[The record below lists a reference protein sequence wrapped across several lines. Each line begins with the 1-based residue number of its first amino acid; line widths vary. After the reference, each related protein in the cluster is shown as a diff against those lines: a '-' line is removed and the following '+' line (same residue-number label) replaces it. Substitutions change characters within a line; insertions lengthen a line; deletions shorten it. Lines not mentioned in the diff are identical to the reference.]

1 MAKLELLKQVQ
12 GRTGTQ
18 DAGAVNIRDIPI
30 GEISVKQNVRESD
43 NVDIDDL
50 KASIKQ
56 AGLLQPITVYKDG
69 DEYICIIG
77 HRRLRAYRELYRDD
91 KDRFHSI
98 RAIITD
104 DKNITVR
111 QLIENVQRADLKPVE
126 LYHALKEL
134 KGQGLNYKQ
143 IAGVIGKSEGYV
155 KNLFSAIK
163 EIEDDPEN
171 MELLKSNAASLSDFH
186 ETRRVKDK
194 AKKKELIKSKAKGE
208 ITRGQLRERVKSQ
221 KVMPHDFSEK
231 EAKGKQRE
239 NEQRANKGKSNEAD
253 FINQFYSLDLDA
265 FQLGKIT
272 RAVVGGALSK
282 TRGKDRQAII
292 ADIQKIIKQYRGK

>member
-12 GRTGTQ
+12 ERTGTQ
-18 DAGAVNIRDIPI
+18 DAGAVNVRDIPI
-30 GEISVKQNVRESD
+30 GEIQVKANVRGSD
-43 NVDIDDL
+43 NVDIADL
-50 KASIKQ
+50 KASIIE

-77 HRRLRAYRELYRDD
+77 HRRLRAYRELYKDD

-143 IAGVIGKSEGYV
+143 IAGVIGKAEGYV

-163 EIEDDPEN
+163 DIEADPEN
-171 MELLKSNAASLSDFH
+171 MAILEKSHHVTLSDIQKVKP
-186 ETRRVKDK
+186 VKDK
-194 AKKKELIKSKAKGE
+194 TQRKKILQAKADGN
-208 ITRGQLRERVKSQ
+208 IT
-221 KVMPHDFSEK
+221 
-231 EAKGKQRE
+231 QRE
-239 NEQRANKGKSNEAD
+239 LQHKVKVAQNKGKPSRTVDLNID
-253 FINQFYSLDLDA
+253 GLSINILFTDKDTAKLVTGELKAILKRHDI
-265 FQLGKIT
+265 KIKG
-272 RAVVGGALSK
+272 R
-282 TRGKDRQAII
+282 
-292 ADIQKIIKQYRGK
+292 

>member
-12 GRTGTQ
+12 ERTGTQ

-30 GEISVKQNVRESD
+30 GEIQVKANVRESD

-69 DEYICIIG
+69 DGYICIIG

-104 DKNITVR
+104 DKNITIR
-111 QLIENVQRADLKPVE
+111 QIIENVQRADLKPIE

-143 IAGVIGKSEGYV
+143 IAGVIGKAEGYV
-155 KNLFSAIK
+155 KNLFSGIK
-163 EIEDDPEN
+163 ELEADPEN
-171 MELLKSNAASLSDFH
+171 MEMLKSDTVSLSDFK
-186 ETRRVKDK
+186 ELKPVKDK
-194 AKKKELIKSKAKGE
+194 TERKKLLKAKAEGK
-208 ITRGQLRERVKSQ
+208 INKTVLREKVKKAQ
-221 KVMPHDFSEK
+221 
-231 EAKGKQRE
+231 G
-239 NEQRANKGKSNEAD
+239 NEQRANKGDEARAKHGKENQ

-265 FQLGKIT
+265 FQLGKVT
-272 RAVVGGALSK
+272 RAVIGEALSK

>member
-12 GRTGTQ
+12 ERTGTQ

-30 GEISVKQNVRESD
+30 GEIQVKANVRESD

-69 DEYICIIG
+69 DGYICIIG
-77 HRRLRAYRELYRDD
+77 HRRLRAYRELYKDD

-104 DKNITVR
+104 DKNITIR
-111 QLIENVQRADLKPVE
+111 QIIENVQRADLKPIE

-143 IAGVIGKSEGYV
+143 IAGVIGKAEGYV
-155 KNLFSAIK
+155 KNLFSGIK
-163 EIEDDPEN
+163 ELEADPEN
-171 MELLKSNAASLSDFH
+171 MKLLKSDAASLSDFH

-194 AKKKELIKSKAKGE
+194 GEKKRLIKERAEGK
-208 ITRGQLRERVKSQ
+208 ITRGELRGKVKESK

-231 EAKGKQRE
+231 QAEGNE
-239 NEQRANKGKSNEAD
+239 NQ
-253 FINQFYSLDLDA
+253 FIDQFYSLDLDA

-272 RAVVGGALSK
+272 RAIVGEALSK
-282 TRGKDRQAII
+282 TRGKDRQTII

>member
-12 GRTGTQ
+12 ERTGTQ

-30 GEISVKQNVRESD
+30 GEIQVKANVRESD

-50 KASIKQ
+50 KESIKQ

-69 DEYICIIG
+69 DGYICIIG
-77 HRRLRAYRELYRDD
+77 HRRLRAYRELYKDD

-104 DKNITVR
+104 DKNITIR
-111 QLIENVQRADLKPVE
+111 QIIENVQRADLKPIE

-143 IAGVIGKSEGYV
+143 IAGVIGKAEGYV
-155 KNLFSAIK
+155 KNLFSGIK
-163 EIEDDPEN
+163 ELEADPEN
-171 MELLKSNAASLSDFH
+171 MELLKSDTVSLSDFK
-186 ETRRVKDK
+186 ELKPVKDK
-194 AKKKELIKSKAKGE
+194 GKRKKLLKAKAEGK
-208 ITRGQLRERVKSQ
+208 ISKTGLRDKVKQ
-221 KVMPHDFSEK
+221 
-231 EAKGKQRE
+231 AQG

-272 RAVVGGALSK
+272 RAVVGEALSK
-282 TRGKDRQAII
+282 TRGKDRQTII

>member
-12 GRTGTQ
+12 ERTGTQ

-30 GEISVKQNVRESD
+30 GEIQVKANVRETD

-69 DEYICIIG
+69 DGYICIIG

-104 DKNITVR
+104 DKNITIR
-111 QLIENVQRADLKPVE
+111 QIIENVQRADLKPIE

-143 IAGVIGKSEGYV
+143 IAGVIGKAEGYI
-155 KNLFSAIK
+155 KNLFSGIK
-163 EIEDDPEN
+163 ELEADPEN
-171 MELLKSNAASLSDFH
+171 MEILKKSHGMTLSDFG
-186 ETRRVKDK
+186 EVKPVKDK
-194 AKKKELIKSKAKGE
+194 TERKKLLKAKAEGK
-208 ITRGQLRERVKSQ
+208 ISKTGLRDKVKQ
-221 KVMPHDFSEK
+221 
-231 EAKGKQRE
+231 AQG
-239 NEQRANKGKSNEAD
+239 NEQRANKGKSNED
-253 FINQFYSLDLDA
+253 KFINQFYSLDLDT

-272 RAVVGGALSK
+272 RAVVVEALSK

>member
-12 GRTGTQ
+12 ERTGTQ

-30 GEISVKQNVRESD
+30 GEINVKQNVRESD

-69 DEYICIIG
+69 DGYICIIG
-77 HRRLRAYRELYRDD
+77 HRRLRAYRELYKND

-143 IAGVIGKSEGYV
+143 IAGVIGKAEGYV
-155 KNLFSAIK
+155 KNLFSGIK
-163 EIEDDPEN
+163 EAEADPEN
-171 MELLKSNAASLSDFH
+171 MELLKSDAVSLSDFKDV
-186 ETRRVKDK
+186 RAVKDK
-194 AKKKELIKSKAKGE
+194 TEKKKLIKQKAEKQ
-208 ITRGQLRERVKSQ
+208 ITRDQLRE
-221 KVMPHDFSEK
+221 KVT
-231 EAKGKQRE
+231 EAKGKLRG
-239 NEQRANKGKSNEAD
+239 NEQRTNKGKSNEAD

-272 RAVVGGALSK
+272 RAVVGEAVSK

-292 ADIQKIIKQYRGK
+292 ADIQKLIKQYRGK

>member
-12 GRTGTQ
+12 ERTGTQ

-30 GEISVKQNVRESD
+30 GEIQVKANVRESD

-69 DEYICIIG
+69 DGYICIIG
-77 HRRLRAYRELYRDD
+77 HRRLRAYRELYKDD

-104 DKNITVR
+104 DKNITIR
-111 QLIENVQRADLKPVE
+111 QIIENVQRADLKPIE

-143 IAGVIGKSEGYV
+143 IAGVIGKAEGYV
-155 KNLFSAIK
+155 KNLFSGIK
-163 EIEDDPEN
+163 ELEADPEN
-171 MELLKSNAASLSDFH
+171 MKLLKSDAASLSDFKDVKP
-186 ETRRVKDK
+186 VKDK
-194 AKKKELIKSKAKGE
+194 AEKKKILKAKAEGK
-208 ITRGQLRERVKSQ
+208 ITRGQLRE
-221 KVMPHDFSEK
+221 KVT

-239 NEQRANKGKSNEAD
+239 NEQRTNKGKSNEAD
-253 FINQFYSLDLDA
+253 FINQFYSL
-265 FQLGKIT
+265 
-272 RAVVGGALSK
+272 
-282 TRGKDRQAII
+282 
-292 ADIQKIIKQYRGK
+292 